1 MRIAYFV
8 WEYPPRLVGGLGT
21 YAAEI
26 TKKFVELGHEL
37 TVFTMN
43 DEGKLKTREE
53 SSGIA
58 IHRPILADATEVLP
72 IFIDEE
78 IKKWGSG
85 IKFFSDVLTYNF
97 LSANK
102 FVNDVSRSKEFD
114 LIVCHDWLSAIAGI
128 VSKKN
133 LGKPLVFHV
142 HSTEFGRSGGDGSLT
157 IRQLEFETA
166 KNADMIITVSF
177 AMREE
182 LHKLS
187 FPSDKIRVCWNG
199 VDEKKYDVDRIGKSK
214 ILEYRNKLGI
224 KEDEKAIL
232 FTGRLTWVKG
242 INSLVRA
249 MPEILSAAPNAKLMI
264 LGRGEMTDELK
275 VLASQLNGSDRIIFI
290 DRWVEEQERLLIYA
304 SSDLVC
310 APSRYEPFGIV
321 SLEAMSMKKPV
332 IVGNGGL
339 REPVIEGEQG
349 YYCDPDNPH
358 DIAEKAIRI
367 LKDDELA
374 RQFGENGRARV
385 EHYFTW
391 DKIAKSTAE
400 LYQSILDKTKKE

>member
-37 TVFTMN
+37 VVFTMN
-43 DEGKLKTREE
+43 DEGKLKTKD
-53 SSGIA
+53 SFDGIEV
-58 IHRPILADATEVLP
+58 HRPVLADATGVLP

-85 IKFFSDVLTYNF
+85 MKFFSDVLTYNF

-102 FVNDVSRSKEFD
+102 FVNSVSKSNEFD
-114 LIVCHDWLSAIAGI
+114 LIACHDWLSSLAGI
-128 VSKKN
+128 ISKRN
-133 LGKPLVFHV
+133 LNKPLVFHV
-142 HSTEFGRSGGDGSLT
+142 HSTEFGRSGGDGSQT
-157 IRQLEFETA
+157 IRELEFETA
-166 KNADMIITVSF
+166 KMADLIVTVSF

-182 LHKLS
+182 LYKLS
-187 FPSDKIRVCWNG
+187 FPAGKIRVCWNG
-199 VDEKKYDVDRIGKSK
+199 VDEKKYDGERIGKSK
-214 ILEYRNKLGI
+214 TGEYRARLGI
-224 KEDEKAIL
+224 KEDEKLIL

-249 MPEILSAAPNAKLMI
+249 MPEILSQAPKTKLI
-264 LGRGEMTDELK
+264 VLGRGEMAEELR
-275 VLASQLNGSDRIIFI
+275 VLASQLNVTDKIIFV
-290 DRWVEEQERLLIYA
+290 DKWVEEAERLLIYA

-321 SLEAMSMKKPV
+321 CLEAMSMKKPV

-339 REPVIEGEQG
+339 REPVIEGEEG
-349 YYCDPDNPH
+349 YYCNPDNPH
-358 DIAEKAIRI
+358 DIADKAIKI

-374 RQFGENGRARV
+374 RQFGENGRKRV
-385 EHYFTW
+385 EDNFTW
-391 DKIAKSTAE
+391 DKIARSTID
-400 LYQSILDKTKKE
+400 LYQAMLDKGKK